1 MLHIVEGKIVSLAHK
16 TTTNGTPLLSIRHCA
31 HDPIPCSP
39 ASFLEQ
45 AMDKGIASKHLA
57 VAKCL
62 LQTEPPSSYR
72 RLYRRGFVLTLTAAI
87 CGLTISLCAQ
97 TANPSAAAM
106 IICTGRAAE
115 VSKLPEA
122 SKLDYPDCDYTV
134 IFNIAEVVENPRRS
148 SLPHTVQ
155 LLVPGFRQKKGDG
168 LPRLQKN
175 KRYRITM
182 LPDAQVSDARRSIT
196 RIDDL
201 TRFDLEEFY
210 VFSSMEAASEAS
222 HQAVKQPAA
231 DGSHPVS
238 TQWTWPTVPE
248 HLKQLQQAAIDTEK
262 RENLKRLE
270 YFHGRVD
277 ELNRRF
283 AEAVEARKR
292 LFSAYHGPYGVEYCG
307 SPVVPPAGSQRLWWA
322 NIENHFFGLPQDW
335 QLIRWNYHRIMP
347 QNIEALKAFRDFLE
361 RHGVQLIIELVPDLH
376 DIAARVMVPGF
387 EDVPDYESVIAAR
400 TLLDAG
406 IEAIYTSD
414 RFLQGAF
421 CREQLFCYPA
431 NTHPH
436 DGAQEILTTIMSER
450 LKRYGDALPRSLK
463 SGDFSVRRETTCYGK
478 RYQWPAN
485 VNIGGHQVGE
495 IQQCE
500 YIYYRGERLKNNPDS
515 PILVIGNSF
524 IQTPQD
530 QRSYCDRL
538 AMHTGINPHELQS
551 QLPVLPALIQ
561 KAPERYLKGKK
572 VCIFP
577 VGTRHLFTVA
587 QIADSRRLEE
597 TKKLN
602 VNSSAP
608 RFALKYPTGLEN
620 PDSSICMQAVATTTP
635 GVLIR
640 NHKVGAWEPMWQ
652 MQIPDDCRTK
662 TLSVLITLSAL
673 PGAKCRL
680 RLCSEEREIANDT
693 DEVQMYTIVFEI
705 ASGNGRE
712 NLCIRSDGSNT
723 VLLLYEIRLFK

>member
-1 MLHIVEGKIVSLAHK
+1 
-16 TTTNGTPLLSIRHCA
+16 
-31 HDPIPCSP
+31 
-39 ASFLEQ
+39 
-45 AMDKGIASKHLA
+45 
-57 VAKCL
+57 
-62 LQTEPPSSYR
+62 
-72 RLYRRGFVLTLTAAI
+72 
-87 CGLTISLCAQ
+87 
-97 TANPSAAAM
+97 M
-106 IICTGRAAE
+106 IICTGRVAE

-134 IFNIAEVVENPRRS
+134 TFNIAEIVENPRRS
-148 SLPHTVQ
+148 SLPRTVQ

-210 VFSSMEAASEAS
+210 VFSSVEAASEAS
-222 HQAVKQPAA
+222 HQAVKQPDA

-238 TQWTWPTVPE
+238 TEWTWPTVPE

-262 RENLKRLE
+262 RKNQKRLE

-292 LFSAYHGPYGVEYCG
+292 LFSAYRGPYGVEYCG
-307 SPVVPPAGSQRLWWA
+307 SPVVPPASSQRLWWA

-387 EDVPDYESVIAAR
+387 EDVPDYESAIAAL

-414 RFLQGAF
+414 RFMRDKF
-421 CREQLFCYPA
+421 SREMLFCYPG

-436 DGAQEILTTIMSER
+436 DGAQEILTKIMAER
-450 LKRYGDALPRSLK
+450 LKRYGDALPTSLT
-463 SGDFSVRRETTCYGK
+463 SGDFSVRRKPTGYGK
-478 RYQWPAN
+478 RFVWAAH
-485 VNIGGHQVGE
+485 VDIGGHQAGE
-495 IQQCE
+495 PQQCE

-538 AMHTGINPHELQS
+538 AMYTGINPHELQS
-551 QLPVLPALIQ
+551 QLPVLPAWIQ

-587 QIADSRRLEE
+587 PIANVRKLEE
-597 TKKLN
+597 TNKLN
-602 VNSSAP
+602 INASAP
-608 RFALKYPTGLEN
+608 VFALRYPTGLEN
-620 PDSSICMQAVATTTP
+620 PDRSICMRAVETTSP

-640 NHKVGAWEPMWQ
+640 SQKTGEWETAW
-652 MQIPDDCRTK
+652 QITAPPDRLKKKLDVLL
-662 TLSVLITLSAL
+662 TLSVL
-673 PGAKCRL
+673 PGSRCRL
-680 RLCSEEREIANDT
+680 KLAGIEREVANDT
-693 DEVQMYTIVFEI
+693 DGLQTRSVAFAITPQ
-705 ASGNGRE
+705 NLRE
-712 NLCIRSDGSNT
+712 NLEIISNSGKA
-723 VLLLYEIRLFK
+723 VLLLHEIRLFK